1 MRYFLL
7 ILGVFIL
14 LDISYF
20 AYVNQGV
27 ALTLNYKPFIPE
39 FTVKSGMLYFLMG
52 LYGFIGGVLIVSF
65 KLITMQHSLKKS
77 KRKTEKSEIEHE
89 ESSDKVKN
97 LEAKIKTLE
106 AALKSALEQ
115 K

>member
-7 ILGVFIL
+7 ILGILIL
-14 LDISYF
+14 LTTSYF
-20 AYVNQGV
+20 AYVNQGAV
-27 ALTLNYKPFIPE
+27 LTINYKPFIPD
-39 FTVKSGMLYFLMG
+39 FAVNSGMLYFVMG
-52 LYGFIGGVLIVSF
+52 LYGFIGGFLVASF
-65 KLITMQHSLKKS
+65 KLINIQHSLKKA